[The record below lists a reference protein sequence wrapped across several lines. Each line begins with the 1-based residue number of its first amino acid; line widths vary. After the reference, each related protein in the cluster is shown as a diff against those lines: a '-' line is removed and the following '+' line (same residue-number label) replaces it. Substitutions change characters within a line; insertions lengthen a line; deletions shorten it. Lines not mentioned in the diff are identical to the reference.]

1 MAKLIKKDQG
11 HSWEMEIPTDRII
24 SVTPYNGV
32 TVEATI
38 NWSGEAQTIKCEK
51 VIF

>member
-11 HSWEMEIPTDRII
+11 HSWEMEVPTDRII
-24 SVTPYNGV
+24 SVTPYDGS
-32 TVEATI
+32 TLKATI
-38 NWSGEAQTIKCEK
+38 NWSGETQIIKCEK